1 MGPIGYKVN
10 PMLMALAAFHIALLL
25 GAAALLVAAA
35 VCDALHYRIPNRIC
49 AAMLAFFPLFVL
61 TAPHSLDWKQHVMVF
76 LLVLAAGFTMFM
88 GHLAGAGDV
97 KLLAV
102 TGLWAGPHLV
112 AVFLVGTAVAGGF
125 VALGMAA
132 LTHFRNR
139 SARFGRQPAVAVA
152 KVPIPYGM
160 AIAAGG
166 LNVIYRLLQ
175 PILFPG

>member
-1 MGPIGYKVN
+1 
-10 PMLMALAAFHIALLL
+10 MLMMMASFHIALLA
-25 GAAALLVAAA
+25 GAAVMLVAAA
-35 VCDALHYRIPNRIC
+35 VNDALYYRIPNKIC
-49 AAMLAFFPLFVL
+49 AAMLICFPLFIL
-61 TAPHSLDWKQHVMVF
+61 TAPHDIDWKQHLMVF
-76 LLVLAAGFTMFM
+76 LLITAAGFVMFM

-102 TGLWAGPHLV
+102 TGLWAGPHMV
-112 AVFLVGTAVAGGF
+112 AVLLAGTAVAGGF

-132 LTHFRNR
+132 LTLIRNR
-139 SARFGRQPAVAVA
+139 SAAHKNQPAVAVA

-166 LNVIYRLLQ
+166 LNILYRHLQ